1 MGQSLSKIYVHIIF
15 STKRREPIL
24 NQSVSPKLHKYLSGI
39 CSNLKC
45 NPVQIGGY
53 KDHVHI
59 LCLLSKD
66 ITVIQLVQ
74 HLKQGSSKWIK
85 LQSPDFHAFYWQN
98 GYAAY
103 SVNPRNIE
111 KVSKY
116 IINQPQHH
124 RSKTFKEE
132 LIRMLENLDMQY
144 DPEYLF
150 D

>member
-1 MGQSLSKIYVHIIF
+1 MSQSLSKIYVHIIF
-15 STKRREPIL
+15 STKKREPIL
-24 NQSVSPKLHKYLSGI
+24 KKSVSSKLYQYLGGI

-45 NPVQIGGY
+45 NPVQIGGF

-59 LCLLSKD
+59 LCLLSKG

-85 LQSPDFHAFYWQN
+85 LQSPELHTFYWQK
-98 GYAAY
+98 GYAVY

-111 KVSKY
+111 KVSRY

-124 RSKTFKEE
+124 RNKTFKEE
-132 LIRMLENLDMQY
+132 LIRMLDNLDMQY